1 MSLTASGPGVD
12 DESLW
17 SSLGL
22 DAASLAKEPAPVLSA
37 PRAATANAAA
47 AAAAWGGAVDSCVA
61 SCVAHASAA
70 REAVKE
76 ASVAS
81 EALTEAHEALLA
93 TAERLAAVEAR
104 VVALQTFASGGA
116 ERARQGRDAHHHLS
130 GFVHELAL
138 DPALVRHVVDGR
150 VGDARYA
157 QCLSELAKK
166 RAVYG
171 MRDVRGAKMYA
182 ELRPYLQKLLGTAV
196 LKSRQF
202 LLRKIELLTRPNTN
216 VGIIKESML
225 LPHRAVVEFLEEQDP
240 KSFLEIR
247 EAYVETMS
255 KTYFTLFRKYAIGL
269 FALKAEPPVEV
280 LDLLVAN
287 STTNAAS
294 TMRDAAGAFVRQTTL
309 GSLFSPR
316 LGSTALP
323 SRSSEAAATAAAR
336 EPDFSMEKR
345 VEVLRDV
352 TGPAIVLAVA
362 QDNNTRLPYEVI
374 HRSIG
379 KMLSETAA
387 SEHLFCD
394 QFFGESD
401 GRMFN
406 VFFKRVVTSLL
417 ETIGTHVASSRD
429 TIGILLAFKIN
440 EAQRT
445 SMQNRNVMD
454 LSDFFIK
461 VDILLKPKF
470 KKLLDENVASLTL
483 AAQNF
488 AKTTERG
495 ERDVAIHPVT
505 RRYVEFSAAVLTIA
519 GFGTRDDSITDGLR
533 RLRTEYGAFLNS
545 LSALFPRAKHRYM
558 FLISNVDHILSM
570 YHRNGL
576 SHTDEYRNYSE
587 LHGVHTA
594 AFVEHEVA
602 DHFPDLV
609 SFVREHERLMKS
621 SVPAQKKRFAP
632 EARVKAVLREFAANW
647 RLSVEHMLENVAR
660 EFQSLTVGSDVSR
673 ALFARLLAYHKRCES
688 AIDAKYPALRNELV
702 TSTEIVYELRQKQ
715 VGGS

>member
-1 MSLTASGPGVD
+1 MSLSASRPGVD

-22 DAASLAKEPAPVLSA
+22 DAVSLSKEPAPVLST
-37 PRAATANAAA
+37 PRAATSNAAA

-61 SCVAHASAA
+61 SCVAHAAEA
-70 REAVKE
+70 REAVKD
-76 ASVAS
+76 ASAAN
-81 EALTEAHEALLA
+81 EALTAARSALLA

-104 VVALQTFASGGA
+104 VVSLQSSARGGA

-157 QCLSELAKK
+157 QCLTELAKK

-216 VGIIKESML
+216 VGIIKESAL

-240 KSFLEIR
+240 RSFLEIR
-247 EAYVETMS
+247 EAYVDTMS
-255 KTYFTLFRKYAIGL
+255 KTYFTLFRKYATGL

-287 STTNAAS
+287 STATAAAS
-294 TMRDAAGAFVRQTTL
+294 VREAAGAFVRQASL
-309 GSLFSPR
+309 GSLFAKTDSNPA
-316 LGSTALP
+316 SANE
-323 SRSSEAAATAAAR
+323 EAAAN
-336 EPDFSMEKR
+336 EPDFSMENR

-362 QDNNTRLPYEVI
+362 QDNKTRFPYEVI

-406 VFFKRVVTSLL
+406 VFFKRVVTNLL
-417 ETIGTHVASSRD
+417 ETISTHVASSRD

-495 ERDVAIHPVT
+495 ERDVAVHPVT

-533 RLRTEYGAFLNS
+533 RLRAEYGAFLNS

-558 FLISNVDHILSM
+558 FLISNVDLILSV

-576 SHTDEYRNYSE
+576 SHTDEYRSYSE

-609 SFVREHERLMKS
+609 SFVREYERLVKS
-621 SVPAQKKRFAP
+621 GVPSPRKRFAP
-632 EARVKAVLREFAANW
+632 ETRVKAVLREFAANW
-647 RLSVEHMLENVAR
+647 RLSVEHMLENIAR

-702 TSTEIVYELRQKQ
+702 TSTEIVHELRQKR
-715 VGGS
+715 VGAS